1 MELAD
6 VEVMKSPKAAIRR
19 DPPIEVA
26 MKELVD
32 NYRPVRQRTVQSE
45 TTKTKAEL
53 SHQQCITLN
62 LLIPK

>member
-1 MELAD
+1 MLKP
-6 VEVMKSPKAAIRR
+6 MKPPKAAIRI

-32 NYRPVRQRTVQSE
+32 NYRPVRQRIVRSE
-45 TTKTKAEL
+45 TTKAEL
-53 SHQQCITLN
+53 SHQQCITVS